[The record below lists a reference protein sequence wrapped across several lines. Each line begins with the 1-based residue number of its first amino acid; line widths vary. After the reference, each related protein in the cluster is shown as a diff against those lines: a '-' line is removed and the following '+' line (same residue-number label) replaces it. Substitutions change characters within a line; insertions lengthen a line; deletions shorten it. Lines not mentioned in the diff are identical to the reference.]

1 MTINTGTEMTAQ
13 TPPAEPAAAA
23 VTSSPAITPATAVPF
38 FERRETWLDVA
49 DYPGRQVRLWL
60 NVPQSLVNDVSG
72 DDRERRAA
80 ALRRMVLAHR
90 VFMDGQD
97 CGPWQDFDQQPLP
110 PPSEPA
116 FWDAIP
122 LDVAVA
128 ILRLVSE
135 APLALPNF
143 RLGTNGR

>member
-1 MTINTGTEMTAQ
+1 MDSEQSA
-13 TPPAEPAAAA
+13 PVVSA
-23 VTSSPAITPATAVPF
+23 AITPATAVPF
-38 FERRETWLDVA
+38 FERREAWLDIA

-60 NVPQSLVNDVSG
+60 NVSQSVVNDVSG

-90 VFMDGQD
+90 VVDAAGVGA
-97 CGPWQDFDQQPLP
+97 GPWQDFDQQPLP

-143 RLGTNGR
+143 QLGTNGR